1 MKQDVCG
8 FLQSHALS
16 FYMLLT
22 SVNTRLQLPVDKLY
36 GILYGKQKREVLCC
50 VHKKRNSGFSQ
61 EDGYDLSR

>member
-1 MKQDVCG
+1 MKQDACG

-16 FYMLLT
+16 FYMAVT
-22 SVNTRLQLPVDKLY
+22 GRNTWLQLSVDKLY

>member
-1 MKQDVCG
+1 MKQDACG

-22 SVNTRLQLPVDKLY
+22 SADTRLQLSVDKLY
-36 GILYGKQKREVLCC
+36 GILYGKQKRKMLCC
-50 VHKKRNSGFSQ
+50 VHKKRNVSFSQ